1 MALRW
6 VISPVVDVVEA
17 DPASAALTPPRA
29 PKVGGLVETGR
40 GKRYQCANAVSSD
53 TFALSLVR
61 AANMA
66 AVDADVEIVNVFEAD
81 FSDGQRAALLDTTP
95 RIQGWNTAR
104 LTRIR
109 NRLTARGVDTT
120 GLTLDSTLE
129 TILDRLV
136 QRWGGAQSR
145 AIQV

>member
-17 DPASAALTPPRA
+17 DPVSAALTPPRA
-29 PKVGGLVETGR
+29 PKVGGLIESGR

-53 TFALSLVR
+53 AFALSLVR

-66 AVDADVEIVNVFEAD
+66 AVDADAEIVNVFEAD
-81 FSDGQRAALLDTTP
+81 FSDGQRASLLDTTP

-136 QRWGGAQSR
+136 QRWGGAR
-145 AIQV
+145 ARVLLV